1 MSDTTEQLSAIK
13 DIKQMMERS
22 SRFIG
27 LSGWSGIAAGT
38 CALVGAFFANNVIS
52 RSRYTADEDM
62 GKFRR
67 PYSNEGNITVHDIIG
82 DRLFVIAAL
91 TFVAAFISAFIFT
104 YLRSRKS
111 NTPIWGTS
119 ARRLMLNVCIPMIAG
134 GFFLLK
140 LIHLGSYGVIAP
152 GCLLF
157 YGLALLNG
165 SKYTLGEIRYLGYC
179 EIMLGIVSCWFIG
192 WGLYF
197 WAVGFGVLHIVYG
210 AVMLNKYERKEVV
223 QQ

>member
-1 MSDTTEQLSAIK
+1 MTDTSEQLSAIK

-22 SRFIG
+22 SRFIS
-27 LSGWSGIAAGT
+27 LSGWSGISAGT
-38 CALVGAFFANNVIS
+38 CALVGAWFAYRVIG
-52 RSRYTADEDM
+52 RSRYATDNELVE
-62 GKFRR
+62 KSRS
-67 PYSNEGNITVHDIIG
+67 YSNDGYVSVEEFMGN
-82 DRLFVIAAL
+82 RLFLIAAL

-104 YLRSRKS
+104 YIKSRKN

-119 ARRLMLNVCIPMIAG
+119 AQRLLINVSVPMIAG
-134 GFFLLK
+134 GVFLLK
-140 LIHLGSYGVIAP
+140 LIHNGSYGLIAP

-179 EIMLGIVSCWFIG
+179 EIILGIVSCWFIG

-210 AVMLNKYERKEVV
+210 AFMLNKYEREEG
-223 QQ
+223 

>member
-1 MSDTTEQLSAIK
+1 MTDTSEQLSAIK

-22 SRFIG
+22 SRFIS
-27 LSGWSGIAAGT
+27 LSGWSGISAGI
-38 CALVGAFFANNVIS
+38 CALVGAWFAYRVIG
-52 RSRYTADEDM
+52 RSRYATDNELVE
-62 GKFRR
+62 KSRS
-67 PYSNEGNITVHDIIG
+67 YSNDGYVSVEEFMGN
-82 DRLFVIAAL
+82 RLFLIAAL

-104 YLRSRKS
+104 YIKSRKN

-119 ARRLMLNVCIPMIAG
+119 AQRLLINVSVPMIAG
-134 GFFLLK
+134 GVFLLK
-140 LIHLGSYGVIAP
+140 LIHNGSYGLIAP

-179 EIMLGIVSCWFIG
+179 EIILGIVSCWFIG

-210 AVMLNKYERKEVV
+210 AFMLNKYEREEG
-223 QQ
+223 

>member
-1 MSDTTEQLSAIK
+1 MTDTSEQLSAIK

-22 SRFIG
+22 SRFIS
-27 LSGWSGIAAGT
+27 LSGWSGISAGI
-38 CALVGAFFANNVIS
+38 CALVGAWFAYRVIG
-52 RSRYTADEDM
+52 RSRYATDNELVE
-62 GKFRR
+62 KSRS
-67 PYSNEGNITVHDIIG
+67 YSNDGYVSVEEFMGN
-82 DRLFVIAAL
+82 RLFLIAAL

-104 YLRSRKS
+104 YIKSRKN

-119 ARRLMLNVCIPMIAG
+119 AQRLLINVSVPMIAG
-134 GFFLLK
+134 GVFLLK
-140 LIHLGSYGVIAP
+140 LIHNGSYGLVAP

-179 EIMLGIVSCWFIG
+179 EIILGIVSCWFIG

-210 AVMLNKYERKEVV
+210 AFMLNKYEREEG
-223 QQ
+223 

>member
-1 MSDTTEQLSAIK
+1 MTDTSEQLSAIK

-22 SRFIG
+22 SRFIS
-27 LSGWSGIAAGT
+27 LSGWSGISAGI
-38 CALVGAFFANNVIS
+38 CALVGAWFAYRVIG
-52 RSRYTADEDM
+52 RSRYATDNEFVE
-62 GKFRR
+62 KSRS
-67 PYSNEGNITVHDIIG
+67 YSNDGYVSVEEFMGN
-82 DRLFVIAAL
+82 RLFLIAAL

-104 YLRSRKS
+104 YIKSRKN

-119 ARRLMLNVCIPMIAG
+119 AQRLLINVSVPMIAG
-134 GFFLLK
+134 GVFLLK
-140 LIHLGSYGVIAP
+140 LIHNGSYGLIAP

-179 EIMLGIVSCWFIG
+179 EIILGIVSCWFIG

-210 AVMLNKYERKEVV
+210 AFMLNKYEREEG
-223 QQ
+223 

>member
-1 MSDTTEQLSAIK
+1 MTDTSEQLSAIK

-22 SRFIG
+22 SRFIS
-27 LSGWSGIAAGT
+27 LSGWSGISAGI
-38 CALVGAFFANNVIS
+38 CALVGAWFAYRVIG
-52 RSRYTADEDM
+52 RSRYATDNELVE
-62 GKFRR
+62 KSRS
-67 PYSNEGNITVHDIIG
+67 YSNDGYVSVEEFMGN
-82 DRLFVIAAL
+82 RLFLIAAL

-104 YLRSRKS
+104 YIKSRKN

-119 ARRLMLNVCIPMIAG
+119 AQRLLINVSVPMIAG
-134 GFFLLK
+134 GVFLLK
-140 LIHLGSYGVIAP
+140 LIHNGSYGLVAP

-179 EIMLGIVSCWFIG
+179 EIILGIVSCWFIG

-210 AVMLNKYERKEVV
+210 AFMLNKYEREEE
-223 QQ
+223 